1 LDAGQSIIYQKLLSL
16 PPFRL
21 LLAVV
26 AAAAAAAA
34 AAFAAH
40 FARETEE

>member
-1 LDAGQSIIYQKLLSL
+1 LDVGQSIIYQKLLSL
-16 PPFRL
+16 SLASPFA
-21 LLAVV
+21 AV
-26 AAAAAAAA
+26 AAAA